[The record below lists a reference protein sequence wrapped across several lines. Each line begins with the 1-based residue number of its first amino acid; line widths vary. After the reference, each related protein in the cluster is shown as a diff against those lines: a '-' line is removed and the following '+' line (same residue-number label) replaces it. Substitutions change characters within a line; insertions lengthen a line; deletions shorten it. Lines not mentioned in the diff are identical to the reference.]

1 MRKAVR
7 AIVIEHGN
15 LLAMHRNKEG
25 SQYYTLVG
33 GQVKDGEELEAAL
46 AREVFEET
54 GLQVTKARLV
64 YVEEHPHP
72 YNEQYIYLAEVA
84 SHADVAIQEFSE
96 EGVMD
101 QFGINMHQP
110 FWVSKQSFPG
120 IAFRTPILQE
130 AIAHALKKGFP
141 SEPMKLDGSVA
152 FNAKKR
158 FGLFKR
164 K

>member
-7 AIVIEHGN
+7 AIVIENGK

-33 GQVKDGEELEAAL
+33 GQVKDSETLEQAL
-46 AREVFEET
+46 AREVHEET
-54 GLQVTKARLV
+54 GLRVTKARMV
-64 YVEEHPHP
+64 FVEQHPSP

-84 SHADVAIQEFSE
+84 PHAGIAIQDASE
-96 EGVMD
+96 EGVMN
-101 QFGINMHQP
+101 QFGINLHQP
-110 FWVSKQSFPG
+110 FWVSTQSFAG
-120 IAFRTPILQE
+120 ISFRTPLLQK

-141 SEPMKLDGSVA
+141 EEAVVLDEPPRK
-152 FNAKKR
+152 KKR
-158 FGLFKR
+158 FGIFKR